1 MFKLSKVKSKY
12 VLASGHNYEIA
23 LETERNSLEVLIAE
37 CVSWLVATIVTV
49 GFFCLYT
56 KFVCPEVWSYIVMN
70 KSSMA
75 SIVLIVAAF
84 VFAVHFGYNNYQE
97 KKLLQKDKAELSEK
111 IEQLEQSIAKNNQII
126 ADNEQSK
133 RELENE
139 SIKRQEQI
147 NEQLKNNDCA
157 NQFVPVS
164 ISSSLYNRAK
174 SLRQSTDTGK
184 FAQ

>member
-1 MFKLSKVKSKY
+1 
-12 VLASGHNYEIA
+12 
-23 LETERNSLEVLIAE
+23 
-37 CVSWLVATIVTV
+37 
-49 GFFCLYT
+49 
-56 KFVCPEVWSYIVMN
+56 MN
-70 KSSMA
+70 KTYTTIA
-75 SIVLIVAAF
+75 IIF
-84 VFAVHFGYNNYQE
+84 VFMIYIIINLHLDNE
-97 KKLLQKDKAELSEK
+97 RIQKTNAELSGK
-111 IEQLEQSIAKNNQII
+111 IEQLEQNIAKNNQII

-157 NQFVPVS
+157 SQFVPVS
-164 ISSSLYNRAK
+164 VSNSLYNRAK